1 MSLELPQARDA
12 DALEVD
18 EDVVVVDVQAA
29 RGKAPNNQMISFE
42 HFMTAC
48 IGVWIIVIKTSS

>member
-12 DALEVD
+12 DVLG
-18 EDVVVVDVQAA
+18 DVVAVADAQAA
-29 RGKAPNNQMISFE
+29 RGKAPNNQMISLE

-48 IGVWIIVIKTSS
+48 VGPWIIVIKTSS